1 MWKGRRHEDKLG
13 QAERFSYFRR
23 ELLVCPV
30 CPRVSPENVKIPTLT
45 SQNQSEVGIGLLPRR

>member
-23 ELLVCPV
+23 ETSRPSRLSPSF
-30 CPRVSPENVKIPTLT
+30 PRKRQNPHPNVAK
-45 SQNQSEVGIGLLPRR
+45 SE